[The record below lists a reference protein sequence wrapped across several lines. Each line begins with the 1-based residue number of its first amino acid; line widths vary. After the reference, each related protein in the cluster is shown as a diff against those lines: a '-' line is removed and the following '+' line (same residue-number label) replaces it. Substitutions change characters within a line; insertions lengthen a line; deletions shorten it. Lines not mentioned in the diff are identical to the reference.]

1 MEKPGIA
8 GLLSTMHVIIE
19 AERGCAL
26 PDDTQLAKY
35 ASTVTR
41 GPTGALLIAAGGS
54 PAFAAGRQNARTK
67 KARPEP
73 GFRECPRKES
83 NLQPSD

>member
-1 MEKPGIA
+1 
-8 GLLSTMHVIIE
+8 MHVIIE

-41 GPTGALLIAAGGS
+41 GPTGALLIAAGGITGLRRGATEREHEKS
-54 PAFAAGRQNARTK
+54 PARARLS
-67 KARPEP
+67 
-73 GFRECPRKES
+73 GVPRKES